1 MFGLYHVLSPLVQNL
16 TTPPKLWYGGSNNE
30 IIFFMPSILTQRLQ
44 YQYNQEIDKIV
55 NVLKNK
61 YGPSRIILYGSAA
74 SGRLN
79 RDSDIDL
86 LIIKNTP
93 LKRRERI
100 RQVSDLFLERR
111 IPFDPM
117 ILTEAEVSIAARNNP
132 VVKNIINSGKILY
145 DRAGIKTN

>member
-1 MFGLYHVLSPLVQNL
+1 
-16 TTPPKLWYGGSNNE
+16 
-30 IIFFMPSILTQRLQ
+30 MPSILTQRLQ

-61 YGPSRIILYGSAA
+61 YSPSRIILYGSAA
-74 SGRLN
+74 SGKLN

-117 ILTEAEVSIAARNNP
+117 ILTEAEVLAAEMNNP
-132 VVKNIINSGKILY
+132 VIRNIINSGKILY